1 MKRQHFIYSFLMLAG
16 IFVFHPVVN
25 GQIVVDDTYTPEE
38 LAATLVGTGVEVSG
52 VTIDCHDGGY
62 AFFECIDC
70 NVGMESGMLIV
81 SGPADEV
88 VGPNVASGTGMSMG
102 GGGDPDLEDLTT
114 SATYDACI
122 IEFDVT
128 VTSDSLQF
136 DYVFGSEEYTTYVN
150 SSFNDV
156 FGLFISGPG
165 ITGIENLAL
174 VPMTTTSV
182 AINNVNPL
190 ENEEYYVDNGVGCT
204 PSFGGCTE
212 DWLTAPYTTDDY
224 YIEWDGFTTVLT
236 ARKEVIPCETYH
248 LKLGVADAG
257 DGILDS
263 GVFIK
268 AGSLSS
274 PGVNISYE
282 YDIEGYPEM
291 IEGCNDGELTL
302 SLSFVATDTVVVNLE
317 IGGTAGNGLDYSTI
331 PNSITFY
338 PGDSVVT
345 IPIEAY
351 EDGSAEG
358 PETIII
364 TGELTCAIAGDSI
377 ILQINDSYPFDAWPV
392 DTTICPGESVDLQAS
407 GAQVFIWTPIN
418 NLDTTSG
425 PLVTA
430 TPTETSTYTVLG
442 HFYGCLE
449 TRDLTINVEE
459 SMADAGTDVVIYQG
473 SSTELDGTG
482 GLTYSW
488 SPTEGL
494 SDPNIANPTASP
506 EEGTMYTMTV
516 TTELGCTSTDSVNV
530 AVLIEPQVYIPN
542 AFTPNN
548 DGTHD
553 LLKVLIYN
561 DVTPKLFTI
570 YNRWG
575 EIVFETS
582 DISQGWDGTVNGKEQ
597 EIGTYMY
604 IFVGLDERDN
614 EFTMNGTITLL
625 R

>member
-1 MKRQHFIYSFLMLAG
+1 MKRLQVLISALLLAG
-16 IFVFHPVVN
+16 LCMFHPELK
-25 GQIVVDDTYTPEE
+25 GQIVVDDTFTPEE
-38 LAATLVGTGVEVSG
+38 LAETLVGTGVVVSD
-52 VTIDCHDGGY
+52 VVIDCHDGGY

-70 NVGMESGMLIV
+70 NVGMESGMILV
-81 SGPADEV
+81 SGPATEV
-88 VGPNVASGTGMSMG
+88 EGPNDASGTGMSMG

-114 SATYDACI
+114 STTYDACI

-165 ITGIENLAL
+165 ITGVENLAL

-204 PSFGGCTE
+204 PSFGGCIE
-212 DWLTAPYTTDDY
+212 DWLAAPYTTDDY

-236 ARKEVIPCETYH
+236 ARAAVIPCETYH

-274 PGVNISYE
+274 PGVNITYE
-282 YDIEGYPEM
+282 YDIDGYPEM
-291 IEGCNDGELTL
+291 LEGCNNGELTL
-302 SLSFVATDTVVVNLE
+302 ALSFTAIDTVVVNLE

-331 PNSITFY
+331 PTSVTFL
-338 PGDSVVT
+338 PGDSVIT

-351 EDGSAEG
+351 EDGLTEG
-358 PETIII
+358 VETIIV
-364 TGELTCAIAGDSI
+364 TGELTCAISGDSI
-377 ILQINDSYPFDAWPV
+377 ILLINDSYPFDAWPE
-392 DTTICPGESVDLQAS
+392 DTTICPGESVDLHAS

-418 NLDTTSG
+418 YLDTTSG

-430 TPTETSTYTVLG
+430 TPTETITYTVLG
-442 HFYGCLE
+442 HFYSCLE
-449 TRDLTINVEE
+449 TRELTINVEE
-459 SMADAGTDVVIYQG
+459 SMADAGPDQVIYQG
-473 SSTELDGTG
+473 SSTTLEGVG
-482 GLTYSW
+482 GVTYSW
-488 SPTEGL
+488 TPEESL
-494 SDPNIANPTASP
+494 SDPNIANPEASP
-506 EEGTMYTMTV
+506 EEGTTYIMT
-516 TTELGCTSTDSVNV
+516 TLTELGCTFIDSVNV
-530 AVLIEPQVYIPN
+530 AVLIDPQVYIPN
-542 AFTPNN
+542 AFTPNS
-548 DGTHD
+548 DGVHD
-553 LLKVLIYN
+553 ILKVLIFN
-561 DVTPKLFTI
+561 EVTPQLFTI

-575 EIVFETS
+575 EKVFETA
-582 DISQGWDGTVNGKEQ
+582 DITQGWDGTVNGKEQ

-604 IFVGLDERDN
+604 IFVGLDEREN